1 MLTVIRRNL
10 ARQPITNATIYW
22 VTINALWHH
31 AGMPSGWAG
40 VVGGFAVGLPLYVW
54 LFHMGKEE
62 EPTYDG

>member
-1 MLTVIRRNL
+1 MLAVIRRDL
-10 ARQPITNATIYW
+10 ARQPITNTTIYW
-22 VTINALWHH
+22 LTIVTLWHH